1 MSLIVEGIRPKS
13 PTATKTRSP
22 QPDSRKRDEPT
33 VDDPPAPPQDGVGT
47 LVDKSV

>member
-22 QPDSRKRDEPT
+22 QPDNRERDEPA
-33 VDDPPAPPQDGVGT
+33 VDNAPAPPRDGVGT